1 MSQCNQQYSLS
12 IESQQTVFAPMGIWT
27 WVVRFWRL
35 THQLTRPLTNFNVY
49 IIVLRDFNPEENVSD
64 KFKKINE
71 IKDGRG
77 LRKFIKE
84 ALNASAGKTS
94 YDLLGSVEIPLKVR
108 PILNRGWLRPA
119 SMTLQGGFTNN
130 LHCLQLYIL
139 TSIWV
144 LHTPNAG

>member
-1 MSQCNQQYSLS
+1 MN
-12 IESQQTVFAPMGIWT
+12 
-27 WVVRFWRL
+27 
-35 THQLTRPLTNFNVY
+35 
-49 IIVLRDFNPEENVSD
+49 RDFNPEENVSD

-108 PILNRGWLRPA
+108 KTFLLFKINKRSL
-119 SMTLQGGFTNN
+119 FK
-130 LHCLQLYIL
+130 
-139 TSIWV
+139 
-144 LHTPNAG
+144 